1 MKKEK
6 KCRKFCPFSFST
18 THSSQETAPTVWGV
32 VNCKEEECMAWVPEQ
47 PCRGGPFCLVPARTG
62 NMPCETCCY
71 AGEKTIPA
79 HCKLIGVK

>member
-1 MKKEK
+1 MI
-6 KCRKFCPFSFST
+6 CPFMSRPIVYST
-18 THSSQETAPTVWGV
+18 VEDEGDQRWGLYPTQCRENDCV
-32 VNCKEEECMAWVPEQ
+32 AWVPEQ
-47 PCRGGPFCLVPARTG
+47 PCRGGPFCLVPTRTG